1 MEASKPEHCQTRVSA
16 TAKTA
21 QNSIGRPLWLLAEL
35 TYKCPLQCAYC
46 SNPLEFARYKD
57 ELSTEEW
64 LKVFQQGRKLGAVQ
78 LGFSG
83 GEPLVRQ
90 DLETL
95 VQEARAMG
103 YYTNLITSAVGMN
116 EDRLIK
122 LKQAGLDHIQ
132 ISFQANHE
140 SLNDMLAGSNA
151 FQHKLRMAKAVKQQG
166 FAMVLNFV
174 IHKGNIDFI
183 EDMLAL
189 AVDLDADYVELAS
202 SQYYGYALLNRDQ
215 LLPSAEQLQKAE
227 AIAHRYQETQAGKMK
242 IFYIIPDYY
251 EKRPKPCMNGWGK
264 VFLTIAP
271 DGTALPCH
279 SARVLPNID
288 FPNVR
293 DLPLSQIWYESEAFN
308 HFRGDSWMQE
318 PCRSCPEKTNDFGG
332 CRCQAY
338 LLTGD
343 AAATD
348 PVCDKSPKHS
358 LILEAIAQAHPRAY
372 DQTVVMRNTKN
383 SKKYV

>member
-1 MEASKPEHCQTRVSA
+1 MQKPQSENCQEVLAA
-16 TAKTA
+16 TATTA
-21 QNSIGRPLWLLAEL
+21 QNPVGRPLWLLAEL

-46 SNPLEFARYKD
+46 SNPLDFTRYKA

-95 VQEARAMG
+95 VKQARDMG
-103 YYTNLITSAVGMN
+103 YYTNLITSAVGMD
-116 EDRLIK
+116 EDRLTR
-122 LKQAGLDHIQ
+122 LRHAGLDHIQ
-132 ISFQANHE
+132 ISFQANQE
-140 SLNDMLAGSNA
+140 GLNDMLAGSRA
-151 FQHKLRMAKAVKQQG
+151 FQHKRQMAKAVKQQG

-174 IHKGNIDFI
+174 IHKGNIDYI
-183 EDMLAL
+183 ENMLDL
-189 AVDLDADYVELAS
+189 AVDLNADYVELAS
-202 SQYYGYALLNRDQ
+202 SQYYGYALLNRNQ

-227 AIAHRYQETQAGKMK
+227 AIAHRYQEAQAGKMK

-279 SARVLPNID
+279 SARVLPDID
-288 FPNVR
+288 FPNVK
-293 DLPLSQIWYESEAFN
+293 DHSLHQIWYESTAFN
-308 HFRGDSWMQE
+308 RFRGDSWMQE
-318 PCRSCPEKTNDFGG
+318 PCRSCPEKADDFGG

-343 AAATD
+343 ALATD
-348 PVCDKSPKHS
+348 PICDKSPRHS
-358 LILEAIAQAHPRAY
+358 IVLEAIAQANNRAY
-372 DQTVVMRNTKN
+372 DQTVVMRNSKN
-383 SKKYV
+383 SKQYV